1 MSPMS
6 ATGTRTS
13 HELDV
18 YGKRGLTLVRGN
30 GARLWDDRGREY
42 IDCMSAHG
50 AAILGHAH
58 PRVTEALER
67 QARMLTSCPGSFYHP
82 GKEKLI
88 ERLAERSPSGLER
101 VFLCNSGTEA
111 VEAAIKFARASTGR
125 PAVVAAKR
133 GFHGRTFGAMSASF
147 NPKHHELYAPV
158 VPGTRFITFNDS
170 AALEAALEDDV
181 SMLLLE
187 LVQGEGGVHVAEPS
201 FVLRAQELCQKRGIL
216 LVIDEVQTGFGRT
229 GGWFACSRYG
239 LSPDILCLAKGIA
252 GGFPMGAV
260 VVNDN
265 VRVEVGMHGSTFGGN
280 PLACA
285 VANAVFDE
293 LEREGFLESVAE
305 KGRHLQERLRAID
318 SEAILDIRG
327 RGLMVGI
334 AMRQKVRPYLEALAE
349 QGVLA
354 LTAGPKVLRLLPPLV
369 ITEEELEQVVATL
382 DDVVRH

>member
-1 MSPMS
+1 MAPMTPT
-6 ATGTRTS
+6 ATRS
-13 HELDV
+13 RHELDV
-18 YGKRGLTLVRGN
+18 YGKRGITLVRGR
-30 GARLWDDRGREY
+30 GARLWDDTGREY

-58 PRVTEALER
+58 PRIAEALER
-67 QARMLTSCPGSFYHP
+67 QARTLTSCPGSFYHP

-88 ERLAERSPSGLER
+88 ERLAERCPSGLDR

-147 NPKHHELYAPV
+147 NPKHHELYAPI
-158 VPGTRFITFNDS
+158 VPGTRFIAFNDT
-170 AALEAALEDDV
+170 AALEDALEDDV

-201 FVLRAQELCQKRGIL
+201 FILRAQELCRERGVL

-252 GGFPMGAV
+252 GGFPMGAA
-260 VVNDN
+260 VVNDK
-265 VRVEVGMHGSTFGGN
+265 VQVDVGMHGSTFGGN

-285 VANAVFDE
+285 VANAVFDV
-293 LEREGFLESVAE
+293 LESKGFLESIAE
-305 KGRHLQERLRAID
+305 KGRYLKERLRAID
-318 SEAILDIRG
+318 SEAILEVRG

-334 AMRQKVRPYLEALAE
+334 ALKQKARPYLEALAE

-369 ITEEELEQVVATL
+369 ITEEELEQVVETL
-382 DDVVRH
+382 VDILRQ

>member
-1 MSPMS
+1 MS
-6 ATGTRTS
+6 ATATRTS

-18 YGKRGLTLVRGN
+18 YGKRGITLVRGS
-30 GARLWDDRGREY
+30 GARLWDDTGREY

-58 PRVTEALER
+58 PRIAEALER
-67 QARMLTSCPGSFYHP
+67 QARTLTSCPSSFYHP

-88 ERLAERSPSGLER
+88 ERLAERCPNGLDR

-111 VEAAIKFARASTGR
+111 VEAAIKFARARTGR

-158 VPGTRFITFNDS
+158 VPGARFIAFNDT
-170 AALEAALEDDV
+170 AALEDALKDDV

-201 FVLRAQELCQKRGIL
+201 FILRAQELCRERGIL

-252 GGFPMGAV
+252 GGFPMGAT
-260 VVNDN
+260 VVNDKI
-265 VRVEVGMHGSTFGGN
+265 RVDVGMHGSTFGGN

-285 VANAVFDE
+285 VANAVFDV
-293 LEREGFLESVAE
+293 LESEGFLESIAK
-305 KGRHLQERLRAID
+305 KGRYVKERLEAID
-318 SEAILDIRG
+318 SEAILEVRG

-334 AMRQKVRPYLEALAE
+334 ALKHKARPYLEALAE

-369 ITEEELEQVVATL
+369 ITEEEIEQVVDTL
-382 DDVVRH
+382 DEVLRR